1 MNAKCPNCGAPFSLP
16 PEWSKLIDCPSC
28 HTEFK
33 PIDNRQIALEQR
45 RKATDRILSHFES
58 VKAPLARKI
67 SQALTTNTPVSGKG
81 GYLGRE
87 SDIEDILNDAVDSGN
102 TSLTDAM
109 LKTFADVHDW
119 YFCHKLIDRT
129 PISEEAEEYVAHAA
143 MAAPHLGGQ
152 SGDYFH
158 LLTILVTKR
167 KDVREWCMKTRQG
180 ETPNSILAEN
190 IELVLAGKA

>member
-1 MNAKCPNCGAPFSLP
+1 MKAKCPNCGAPFSLP
-16 PEWSKLIDCPSC
+16 AGWSESIDCPSC
-28 HTEFK
+28 NTKFK
-33 PIDNRQIALEQR
+33 PIDERQVALEQR
-45 RKATDRILSHFES
+45 RKATDRISKYFKS

-67 SQALTTNTPVSGKG
+67 SQALTTDTPVPGKG

-87 SDIEDILNDAVDSGN
+87 SEIEELLNDAVSLKN
-102 TSLTDAM
+102 TSLTDGM

-129 PISEEAEEYVAHAA
+129 PISEEAEEFVARAA

-158 LLTILVTKR
+158 LLTILVKKR
-167 KDVREWCMKTRQG
+167 DDVRKWCLKNQAR
-180 ETPNSILAEN
+180 
-190 IELVLAGKA
+190 